1 MMEENGR
8 TDCLSASLF
17 LCVIAEGE
25 KKKTKKK
32 KLMTILNN
40 DAIPLHPSLTCC
52 SSLAASALVY
62 NQQSRLTV
70 FFLVSSTEH

>member
-1 MMEENGR
+1 
-8 TDCLSASLF
+8 
-17 LCVIAEGE
+17 
-25 KKKTKKK
+25 
-32 KLMTILNN
+32 MTILNN

>member
-25 KKKTKKK
+25 KKQKNKKK
-32 KLMTILNN
+32 TDDHFK
-40 DAIPLHPSLTCC
+40 
-52 SSLAASALVY
+52 
-62 NQQSRLTV
+62 Q
-70 FFLVSSTEH
+70 